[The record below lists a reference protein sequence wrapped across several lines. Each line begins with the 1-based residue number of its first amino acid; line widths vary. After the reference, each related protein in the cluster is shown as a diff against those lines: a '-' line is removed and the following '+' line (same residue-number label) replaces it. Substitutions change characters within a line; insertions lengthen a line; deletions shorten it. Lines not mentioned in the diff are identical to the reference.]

1 MTLCIISHTEHY
13 LDARGTLL
21 AWGSTVMEINHLL
34 DIADHIIHIAP
45 LHKGNPPPSS
55 LAYANTTQ
63 IEFIPLT
70 PSGGKGV
77 KKLSIAWSAL
87 SNLRRIHKAL
97 KRADIIQFRAP
108 TGMGLYVLPY
118 LKWVNTKPY
127 WVKYAGNWVDPQM
140 PLGNQLQKKWL
151 LKHLEPMTQVTY
163 NGNWEHR
170 PQFLPFDNPCFT
182 KENYVEAKSA
192 LTIKPDPKEEGWTL
206 CFVGALNAHKG
217 VPLILETLN
226 LMKTSI
232 PIKMLHFIGDGPDRK
247 AYEQMASEIETPIQF
262 HGFLPKPKVHQL
274 LSESHVLLLPSK
286 SEGFPK
292 VVGEA
297 MAYGCVPIVSKVSC
311 LEDYITDGENGY
323 LLDKLTSDALVDS
336 LQRLYQLTALEL
348 KSLRLK
354 NYTFAQRF
362 TYEYYTQAI
371 NEKIIHVRL
380 R

>member
-1 MTLCIISHTEHY
+1 M
-13 LDARGTLL
+13 DAEGTLL
-21 AWGSTVMEINHLL
+21 AWGSTVMEINYLL

-45 LHKGNPPPSS
+45 LHKGTPPPSS

-63 IEFIPLT
+63 IEFIPLV

-87 SNLRRIHKAL
+87 TNIRRIHKAL
-97 KRADIIQFRAP
+97 KGVDIIQFRAP

-127 WVKYAGNWVDPQM
+127 WVKYAGNWVDSQM
-140 PLGNQLQKKWL
+140 PLGNQLQKRWL
-151 LKHLEPMTQVTY
+151 LKQLEPKTQVTY

-217 VPLILETLN
+217 VPLILETLS
-226 LMKTSI
+226 LLETSI
-232 PIKMLHFIGDGPDRK
+232 PIKILHLIGDGPDRK
-247 AYEQMASEIETPIQF
+247 AYEQMASKIETPVQF

-297 MAYGCVPIVSKVSC
+297 MAYGCLPIVSKVSC

-323 LLDKLTSDALVDS
+323 LLDNLTPGALVDS
-336 LQRLYQLTALEL
+336 LKRLNQLTASEL

-371 NEKIIHVRL
+371 NEKIINVRL